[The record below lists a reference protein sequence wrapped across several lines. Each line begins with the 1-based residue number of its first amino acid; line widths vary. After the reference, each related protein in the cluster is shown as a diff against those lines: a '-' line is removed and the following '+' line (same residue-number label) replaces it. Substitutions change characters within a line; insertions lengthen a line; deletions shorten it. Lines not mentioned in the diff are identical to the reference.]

1 MIPARLDPATRWR
14 LILGEAADDACR
26 GAGCGLSGEAAAM
39 DAALDWL
46 YGRDDAD
53 GARNI
58 TRRGGQGAS
67 TLSTPDWINDIHRLF
82 PKETIERLER
92 DAIERYA
99 IDDIVT
105 DPGILARAEPNE
117 TLLKAV
123 LRTKHLMSPDIL
135 VIARR
140 LVQEVVRQLMEKLA
154 REVTIAFSGVLDRRR
169 RSRVASGG
177 LDMRRVLRDN
187 LRHYDPQ
194 TRRITVERL
203 HFFARQK
210 RNRMQWQVI
219 LLVDQ
224 SGSMA
229 SSVIHSAVTAACLW
243 GLPGVKTHLVAF
255 DTEIVDLTRDMDD
268 PCELLMQVQLG
279 GGTDIAK
286 AVRYAADLVEQPENA
301 VIVLISDFYEGGS
314 EAHLV
319 SLVAQLAAQR
329 TKVLGLA
336 ALDGQ
341 AEPSFDRDIAR
352 RLVAAGAEIGAMTPG
367 ELAGWL
373 ADVMGR

>member
-194 TRRITVERL
+194 TRRIAVERL

-255 DTEIVDLTRDMDD
+255 DTEIVDLTRDVDD

-314 EAHLV
+314 EAHFV

-341 AEPSFDRDIAR
+341 AEPSFDRDMAR